1 VRLSQERFVV
11 FHRSLAAGVA
21 GLLLCL
27 PTLAE
32 ASARIALL
40 PISVYAADDDTG
52 YLSSGLAEML
62 AARLERYDGV
72 VVVRSAADAAAPD
85 GEAEALEAAGALG
98 ADFVLF
104 GSFTQFGQGASL
116 DLRCARVA
124 GASELGEDGSRRVF
138 IHSGT
143 VAEIIPKLD
152 TLAEKVV
159 RYAVGGAAAARRVA
173 KPEAGD
179 GGGSGAAGDAAL
191 ADLQRRVEALER
203 TVYAPPV
210 SGEAAPAAGA
220 EAENSSSPVR

>member
-1 VRLSQERFVV
+1 M

-32 ASARIALL
+32 AAARIVLL
-40 PISVYAADDDTG
+40 PVSVYAAGADTH

-72 VVVRSAADAAAPD
+72 VVVRPAEDAAAPG

-104 GSFTQFGQGASL
+104 GSFTQFGEGASL
-116 DLRCARVA
+116 DLRCVRVA
-124 GASELGEDGSRRVF
+124 EASERGENGSRRVF

-159 RYAVGGAAAARRVA
+159 RYALGNAGGARRVA
-173 KPEAGD
+173 EPEAGER
-179 GGGSGAAGDAAL
+179 GGSGTAGAAAL
-191 ADLQRRVEALER
+191 ADLKRRVDALER
-203 TVYAPPV
+203 VVFKPTV

-220 EAENSSSPVR
+220 EAENSGSPVR

>member
-1 VRLSQERFVV
+1 V
-11 FHRSLAAGVA
+11 FQRSLAAGVA

-32 ASARIALL
+32 AAARIALL
-40 PISVYAADDDTG
+40 PISVYAAGVDTD
-52 YLSSGLAEML
+52 YLSTGLAEML

-72 VVVRSAADAAAPD
+72 AVVRPAADVAAPD

-104 GSFTQFGQGASL
+104 GSFTQFGEGASL

-124 GASELGEDGSRRVF
+124 EASERGEDGSRRVF

-159 RYAVGGAAAARRVA
+159 RYAFGGAGGARRVA
-173 KPEAGD
+173 EPEAGE
-179 GGGSGAAGDAAL
+179 GGGSGAAADAAL
-191 ADLQRRVEALER
+191 ADLQSRVDALER
-203 TVYAPPV
+203 AVYAPTV
-210 SGEAAPAAGA
+210 SGEPAPAAGA
-220 EAENSSSPVR
+220 EAENSGSPVR

>member
-1 VRLSQERFVV
+1 V

-32 ASARIALL
+32 AAARIALL
-40 PISVYAADDDTG
+40 PISVYAADADTG

-62 AARLERYDGV
+62 AARLERYDGIV
-72 VVVRSAADAAAPD
+72 VVSPAEGAVAPD
-85 GEAEALEAAGALG
+85 GAGEALEAAGKLG

-104 GSFTQFGQGASL
+104 GSFTQFGEGASL

-124 GASELGEDGSRRVF
+124 EASERGEDGPRRVF

-159 RYAVGGAAAARRVA
+159 RYALGGEGGTRRVA
-173 KPEAGD
+173 EPEAGE
-179 GGGSGAAGDAAL
+179 GSGSVTAGDEAL
-191 ADLQRRVEALER
+191 AELQRRVEALER
-203 TVYAPPV
+203 AVYAPKV

-220 EAENSSSPVR
+220 EAENSGPPVR